1 MSNVVQFDTLSSMTQ
16 AFSRGLV
23 DGMAAK
29 TSKVELTPYLRVGID
44 DYAQGY
50 RSGYF
55 SRIVTATPD
64 RNDGLRSEANR

>member
-50 RSGYF
+50 RSG
-55 SRIVTATPD
+55 
-64 RNDGLRSEANR
+64 